1 MWVPNA
7 RVSQLPASCLLLDPP
22 SLQVA
27 TRSNQVTVSR
37 AALAEDLDEVNEMH
51 ARCSLGS
58 RYARYHA
65 ARRALTTREW
75 DHLRD
80 RANGTTLVT
89 VPLYD
94 PHRVVAVTH
103 LMRTSEPHVRE
114 LGILVE
120 DSWQGEGLGTVLTGY
135 MVNLARTCTLDCR
148 AITAMTGSGN
158 HRMLAILR
166 GLDGQVEQHA
176 DGPTV
181 DALIRVAE

>member
-7 RVSQLPASCLLLDPP
+7 RVSQLPASCLLLNPP
-22 SLQVA
+22 PLQVA
-27 TRSNQVTVSR
+27 TRSNQSTVSR
-37 AALAEDLDEVNEMH
+37 TALADDLDEVNEMH
-51 ARCSLGS
+51 ARCSLSS

-65 ARRALTTREW
+65 ARRAFTTSEW
-75 DHLRD
+75 KHLCD

-89 VPLYD
+89 VPLHD
-94 PHRVVAVTH
+94 PQRVVAVTH
-103 LMRTSEPHVRE
+103 LMRTPAPHVRE

-120 DSWQGEGLGTVLTGY
+120 DSWQGEGLGTVLTVY
-135 MVNLARTCTLDCR
+135 MVNLARTNTLDCR

-166 GLDGQVEQHA
+166 GLDAQVEQHT

-181 DALIRVAE
+181 DALIRVAK